1 MSQYNNKL
9 FDRILKLNDANTPNL
24 EDEVWREFGCQRA
37 VLIMDST
44 GFTRITK
51 SHGIVHYLGL
61 LAQIR
66 RTLGPLLDAQGS
78 LRTRMEADNIYA
90 EYESVEQALKAAL
103 EVNKTLDQVSVPL
116 TETEKFG
123 ICSGIGFG
131 QMLDSGHEGL
141 YGAQMNLASKLG
153 EDTAES
159 GEILLTEEAWNALP
173 EDTQS
178 WFEQHDQLISG
189 NHIPYFSMQ
198 ALEASDES

>member
-1 MSQYNNKL
+1 MRSYSNKL
-9 FDRILKLNDANTPNL
+9 FDKILTLNDVSTSNL
-24 EDEVWREFGCQRA
+24 EDEIWREFGCDRA
-37 VLIMDST
+37 VVVIDST

-51 SHGIVHYLGL
+51 SHGIVHYLKL

-66 RTLGPLLDAQGS
+66 QTLGPILDAQGS

-90 EYESVEQALKAAL
+90 EYESVEQAFAAVV
-103 EVNKTLDQVSVPL
+103 EANKTLDEVSVQL

-123 ICSGIGFG
+123 ICTGIGFG
-131 QMLDSGHEGL
+131 RMLDSGHEGL

-159 GEILLTEEAWNALP
+159 GEVLLTEEAWNELPKHLKALF
-173 EDTQS
+173 DRC
-178 WFEQHDQLISG
+178 DQLISG

-198 ALEASDES
+198 ALGAGHET